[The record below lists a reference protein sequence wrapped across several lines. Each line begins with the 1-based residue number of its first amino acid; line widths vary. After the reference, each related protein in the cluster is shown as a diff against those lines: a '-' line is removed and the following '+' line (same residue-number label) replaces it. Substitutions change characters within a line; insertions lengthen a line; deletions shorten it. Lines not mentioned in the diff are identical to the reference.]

1 MFQKSMVVSAI
12 SVLVLAACGGSD
24 GNNNNG
30 TPVAKV
36 VAPQLF
42 AQTDDTTNAVLH
54 FTRNADGTLGAGVPI
69 ATGGKGTG
77 GVTFAAGGTIGEDS
91 LTSDNSVAV
100 SSDSTRLFVTNAGDN
115 SVSVFSIDPAG
126 GNPTLLAASST
137 GEVLPTSLAFAN
149 GVLYV
154 THQQGQN
161 QLGAY
166 RVGTDGKLTQIG
178 SYPTIQANALP
189 TQVTVTPDGK
199 FVVVDVRS
207 LGDTATGAPNSTQ
220 LAYAV
225 NADGT
230 LGAAVSSPT
239 LGMGPF
245 STRFGAGALARVGV
259 TVETIGNVASSYQ
272 LADSGTFSAL
282 SGPVTVPG
290 QGAPCWLTLTP
301 DNKFAYVGNG
311 AGFISLFSIDATGHL
326 ALVNGSAASEPPL
339 TPGVAS
345 FAEDSWV
352 SPDGKFLY
360 QDYPGDDK
368 IVAYAIGANGS
379 LTKLGEQPANTASKV
394 SLQGLAGT

>member
-1 MFQKSMVVSAI
+1 MFRKSIVVSTVSA
-12 SVLVLAACGGSD
+12 LVVAACGGSD

-30 TPVAKV
+30 APVAKA

-54 FTRNADGTLGAGVPI
+54 FTRNVDGTLNSGMAI
-69 ATGGKGTG
+69 TTGGKGTG
-77 GVTFAAGGTIGEDS
+77 GVTFANNGAIGLDS
-91 LTSDNSVAV
+91 LTSNNSVVV
-100 SSDSTRLFVTNAGDN
+100 SVDFTRLFVTNAGDG
-115 SVSVFSIDPAG
+115 SISVFSIDPAG
-126 GNPTLLAASST
+126 GSPTLLAVSST
-137 GEVLPTSLAFAN
+137 GGVLPTSLAFAN

-166 RVGTDGKLTQIG
+166 RLGSDGKLTQIG
-178 SYPTIQANALP
+178 AYPTIQANALP

-207 LGDTATGAPNSTQ
+207 QGDTASGAPNSSQ

-225 NADGT
+225 KTDGT
-230 LGAAVSSPT
+230 LGSPVISPT
-239 LGMGPF
+239 LARGPF
-245 STRFGAGALARVGV
+245 STRFGSGALARVGI
-259 TVETIGNVASSYQ
+259 TVEAIGNAMSSYQ
-272 LADSGTFSAL
+272 LADSGAFSAV

-311 AGFISLFSIDATGHL
+311 AGFISLFSIDSAGHL
-326 ALVNGSAASEPPL
+326 TLVEGTAASEPPL
-339 TPGVAS
+339 TPGVSS
-345 FAEDSWV
+345 FAEDAWI

-368 IVAYAIGANGS
+368 IVAYSIGGNGE
-379 LTKLGEQPANTASKV
+379 LTKLGEQSARTTSKV